1 MDPNK
6 RMTYMHQAEDMLMK
20 DIPMISLYFY
30 TNVVE
35 VKTYVKDLYKS
46 PLGFV
51 YLQNT
56 YIDKSGK

>member
-35 VKTYVKDLYKS
+35 VKTYVKDLHKS